1 MLVYIE
7 IEYNLAEKLQNK
19 RDTKKGR
26 IHLRLYK
33 ERERV
38 RERIQFGWKVQHER
52 DTEDP
57 NIFKPEWL

>member
-33 ERERV
+33 ERV
-38 RERIQFGWKVQHER
+38 RE
-52 DTEDP
+52 DT
-57 NIFKPEWL
+57 IWLKSTT

>member
-38 RERIQFGWKVQHER
+38 RERIQFG
-52 DTEDP
+52 
-57 NIFKPEWL
+57 